1 MEFEIEIN
9 ERIISLL
16 REHRYAELKPIV
28 AEMNEVDMALV
39 FGELSSRDELTV
51 LFRLLPKDLAAEV
64 FVELERDT
72 QETLLRAMND
82 RELKAVMDEL
92 FLDDTVDLIEEMP
105 ANVVKRVLALSDKQ
119 TRREINEI
127 LRYPKDSAGSIMTV
141 EYVYLKVGMTVEQAL
156 EKIRRRAIDSET
168 IYTCYVTDRSNK
180 LLGFV
185 TAKAL
190 LLAEPEDLI
199 SDIMETNVI
208 FSETTDNREDVARK
222 LSDHGFLALPIVDKE
237 ERLVGIVTVDDAID
251 VIEEET
257 TEDIEM
263 MAAII
268 SSDDTPY
275 LKKSV
280 WEMWKSRIPWLLLLL
295 ITSTFTGLIINHFEG
310 TLLHLSTVLFA
321 CVPMLMGSG
330 GNCGSQSSVTV
341 IRSLSLGE
349 IETSDIF
356 RIMWKEL
363 RVSVFVGITLAVACF
378 GKLILVDR
386 LLLGVEGYTNEVC
399 LVISLALLAT
409 VVLSKLVGCSL
420 PILAKKCRLDPAVVA
435 SPFITTVID
444 AISLI
449 LYCYLAVA
457 ILS

>member
-1 MEFEIEIN
+1 NDIRNM
-9 ERIISLL
+9 L
-16 REHRYAELKPIV
+16 
-28 AEMNEVDMALV
+28 
-39 FGELSSRDELTV
+39 DELYV
-51 LFRLLPKDLAAEV
+51 DDAA
-64 FVELERDT
+64 DI
-72 QETLLRAMND
+72 
-82 RELKAVMDEL
+82 
-92 FLDDTVDLIEEMP
+92 IEEMP
-105 ANVVKRVLALSDKQ
+105 ANVVDKILRQ
-119 TRREINEI
+119 ATPEMRKSINEI
-127 LRYPKDSAGSIMTV
+127 LKYPSDSAGSIMTV
-141 EYVYLKVGMTVEQAL
+141 EYVYLKLGMTVADAL
-156 EKIRRRAIDSET
+156 EKIRRRAIASET
-168 IYTCYVTDRSNK
+168 IYTCYVTDRANK

-190 LLAEPEDLI
+190 LIAEPTDLI

-208 FSETTDNREDVARK
+208 SAETTDNREDVARK

-275 LKKSV
+275 LKKSI

-349 IETSDIF
+349 IETGDILH
-356 RIMWKEL
+356 IMWKEL
-363 RVSVFVGITLAVACF
+363 RVSIFVGVTLAAACF
-378 GKLILVDR
+378 AKLILVDR
-386 LLLGVEGYTNEVC
+386 LLLGVAGYTNEVC

-420 PILAKKCRLDPAVVA
+420 PILAKKCHLDPAVVA
-435 SPFITTVID
+435 SPFITTIID
-444 AISLI
+444 ALSLI

>member
-1 MEFEIEIN
+1 MEMEMEMN
-9 ERIISLL
+9 ERILSLL
-16 REHRYAELKPIV
+16 REHRYADLKPLA
-28 AEMNEVDMALV
+28 AEMNEVDMASV
-39 FGELSSRDELTV
+39 FEELTRDELTL
-51 LFRLLPKDLAAEV
+51 LFRLLPKDLAADV
-64 FVELERDT
+64 FVELDRDL
-72 QETLLRAMND
+72 QETLLYALND

-105 ANVVKRVLALSDKQ
+105 ANVVKRVLALSDRQ

-141 EYVYLKVGMTVEQAL
+141 EFVYLKVGMTVEQAL
-156 EKIRRRAIDSET
+156 EKIRKRAIDSET
-168 IYTCYVTDRSNK
+168 IYTCYVTDRSSK

-190 LLAEPEDLI
+190 LIAEPTDLI
-199 SDIMETNVI
+199 ADIMETNVI

-257 TEDIEM
+257 TEDIEK

-268 SSDDTPY
+268 SSDDMPY
-275 LKKSV
+275 LKRSV

-295 ITSTFTGLIINHFEG
+295 ISSTFTGLIITSFEER
-310 TLLHLSTVLFA
+310 LSLISAVLFA

-349 IETSDIF
+349 LEPSDVF
-356 RIMWKEL
+356 RVMWKEL
-363 RVSVFVGITLAVACF
+363 RVSVLVGTTLAVACF
-378 GKLILVDR
+378 VKLLALDNLVF
-386 LLLGVEGYTNEVC
+386 GVSGYEPMVC
-399 LVISLALLAT
+399 AVISIALFAT

-420 PILAKKCRLDPAVVA
+420 PIIAKQCKLDPAVVA
-435 SPFITTVID
+435 SPFITTIID
-444 AISLI
+444 ALSLI
-449 LYCYLAVA
+449 LYCWLAVV